1 MEIKELQDIIQQ
13 NGVVGAGGA
22 GFPTYMKL
30 TDKAN
35 TILMNCAECEPL
47 LKLHRQLLE
56 KHAYEIMKTF
66 HMIQETVGASEAIIG
81 IKKSYVQTI
90 HALNQH
96 IEEFP
101 GMRLH
106 LLDEVYPMGDEV
118 VLIYEATG
126 RVVRP
131 GGLPI
136 EQGVAVF
143 NVETVYNVYRAV
155 EEKQPVTD
163 KYVSVVA
170 EVSDPVTVRVPLG
183 CTLEE
188 VVAQAGSTT
197 VKDPVYFVGGPMMGR
212 IGNGSDPVTKT
223 TNAILVLPKD
233 HLIVAKKQRTSS
245 IDLKRA
251 ASICCQCNTCTD
263 LCPRHNLGH
272 PIDPAKFMRAA
283 SNNDFRDLNPYIDA
297 SFCSSCGVCEMYSCP
312 QSLAPRS
319 LLADMKGGLRKA
331 GIRPPQGVQ
340 PKPVQESR
348 EYRKVPEE
356 RLMARLGLTR
366 YDKDAPLKEELVQ
379 VKKVSNF
386 SIRKILRRP
395 YFTYEFKRISDLMVD
410 MQKNSISMAMVL
422 DEYGAVAGLIT
433 LEDLLEEIVGEIRDE
448 YDEEEKDDIR
458 KVNEHEYTVD
468 GTTKLEDIDKL
479 LDLHLESEDYDSI
492 AGHMIHEL
500 GHIPTEG
507 EYIDINGIRFTVMKM
522 DKHRVADIDIRLPDA
537 ETEQSPS
544 EH

>member
-1 MEIKELQDIIQQ
+1 MEIKELQKIMQE

-22 GFPTYMKL
+22 GFPTYAKL
-30 TDKAN
+30 TDKAEI
-35 TILMNCAECEPL
+35 ILLNCAECEPL

-66 HMIQETVGASEAIIG
+66 HLIAETVGASQAIIG
-81 IKKSYVQTI
+81 IKKSYVQTVK
-90 HALNQH
+90 ALQQR

-106 LLDEVYPMGDEV
+106 LLEEVYPMGDEV

-155 EEKQPVTD
+155 EKQKPVTD
-163 KYVSVVA
+163 KYISVVG
-170 EVSDPVTVRVPLG
+170 EVSDPVTVRMPLG
-183 CTLEE
+183 CTLDE
-188 VVAQAGSTT
+188 VVAQAGSVT

-212 IGNGSDPVTKT
+212 IGSGSDPVTKT

-233 HLIVAKKQRTSS
+233 HLIVMKKQRSSS

-272 PIDPAKFMRAA
+272 PIDPARFMRAA
-283 SNNDFRDLNPYIDA
+283 SNGDFRDLNPYLNA
-297 SFCSSCGVCEMYSCP
+297 NFCSSCGVCEMYSCP

-319 LLADMKGGLRKA
+319 LLADMKGGLKA
-331 GIRPPQGVQ
+331 AGVRPPQGVQ
-340 PKPVQESR
+340 PKPVTSAR

-356 RLMARLGLTR
+356 RLMARLGLTK
-366 YDKDAPLKEELVQ
+366 YDKDAPLDETLVGAS
-379 VKKVSNF
+379 KV
-386 SIRKILRRP
+386 KILLSQH
-395 YFTYEFKRISDLMVD
+395 I
-410 MQKNSISMAMVL
+410 
-422 DEYGAVAGLIT
+422 GAPARALVKAG
-433 LEDLLEEIVGEIRDE
+433 EEVTRGQM
-448 YDEEEKDDIR
+448 
-458 KVNEHEYTVD
+458 
-468 GTTKLEDIDKL
+468 
-479 LDLHLESEDYDSI
+479 I
-492 AGHMIHEL
+492 AGPADGLSVGIHASICGRVTEVTDR
-500 GHIPTEG
+500 HILIAG
-507 EYIDINGIRFTVMKM
+507 
-522 DKHRVADIDIRLPDA
+522 
-537 ETEQSPS
+537 
-544 EH
+544 

>member
-1 MEIKELQDIIQQ
+1 MQQ
-13 NGVVGAGGA
+13 NGIVGAGGA
-22 GFPTYMKL
+22 GFPTYAKL
-30 TDKAN
+30 DERAE
-35 TILMNCAECEPL
+35 TIILNCAECEPL
-47 LKLHRQLLE
+47 LRLHRQLLE
-56 KHAYEIMKTF
+56 KYAKEIIDTF
-66 HMIQETVGASEAIIG
+66 HMIGETVGAKEVIIG
-81 IKKSYVQTI
+81 IKKAYTATI
-90 HALNQH
+90 EAVKAVMGQYP
-96 IEEFP
+96 EV
-101 GMRLH
+101 RLG
-106 LLDEVYPMGDEV
+106 LLDEVYPAGDEV

-272 PIDPAKFMRAA
+272 PIDPARFMRAA
-283 SNNDFRDLNPYIDA
+283 SAGDFRDVNPYIDSA
-297 SFCSSCGVCEMYSCP
+297 FCSSCGVCEMYACP

-340 PKPVQESR
+340 PVPVQPSR

-356 RLMARLGLTR
+356 RLMARLGLTK
-366 YDKDAPLKEELVQ
+366 YDKDAPMDENV
-379 VKKVSNF
+379 VPVSKV
-386 SIRKILRRP
+386 KILLSQHIGAP
-395 YFTYEFKRISDLMVD
+395 AQAIVKTGDMVTKGQMIAQHAD
-410 MQKNSISMAMVL
+410 GLSVSIHASIS
-422 DEYGAVAGLIT
+422 G
-433 LEDLLEEIVGEIRDE
+433 
-448 YDEEEKDDIR
+448 
-458 KVNEHEYTVD
+458 KVTEVTDRH
-468 GTTKLEDIDKL
+468 II
-479 LDLHLESEDYDSI
+479 I
-492 AGHMIHEL
+492 AA
-500 GHIPTEG
+500 
-507 EYIDINGIRFTVMKM
+507 K
-522 DKHRVADIDIRLPDA
+522 
-537 ETEQSPS
+537 
-544 EH
+544 

>member
-1 MEIKELQDIIQQ
+1 MEIKELQKIIQE

-30 TDKAN
+30 TDKAD

-66 HMIQETVGASEAIIG
+66 HMVAETVGASEAIIG
-81 IKKSYVQTI
+81 IKRSYTQTVN
-90 HALNQH
+90 ALKQH

-101 GMRLH
+101 GMRIH

-143 NVETVYNVYRAV
+143 NVETLYNVYRAV
-155 EEKQPVTD
+155 ESGKPVTD

-170 EVSDPVTVRVPLG
+170 EVNKPVTVRVPLG

-188 VVAQAGSTT
+188 VVEQAGGIT

-212 IGNGSDPVTKT
+212 IGQPSDPVTKT
-223 TNAILVLPKD
+223 TNAILILPKD
-233 HLIVAKKQRTSS
+233 HLIVQKKQRTSS

-263 LCPRHNLGH
+263 LCPRNNLGH
-272 PIDPAKFMRAA
+272 PIDPARFMRAA
-283 SNNDFRDLNPYIDA
+283 SNHDFQDLNPYINA
-297 SFCSSCGVCEMYSCP
+297 SFCSSCGVCEMYACP
-312 QSLAPRS
+312 QSLAPRT
-319 LLADMKGGLRKA
+319 LLADMKGGLRNA

-340 PKPVQESR
+340 PVPVKESR

-366 YDKDAPLKEELVQ
+366 YDKNAPLDETLVPVPKVRILLSQHIGAPAQAIVKAGDQ
-379 VKKVSNF
+379 VERGQMIGAPANGLSVGIHAAITGKVAEVTD
-386 SIRKILRRP
+386 R
-395 YFTYEFKRISDLMVD
+395 Y
-410 MQKNSISMAMVL
+410 
-422 DEYGAVAGLIT
+422 
-433 LEDLLEEIVGEIRDE
+433 IV
-448 YDEEEKDDIR
+448 
-458 KVNEHEYTVD
+458 
-468 GTTKLEDIDKL
+468 
-479 LDLHLESEDYDSI
+479 I
-492 AGHMIHEL
+492 A
-500 GHIPTEG
+500 
-507 EYIDINGIRFTVMKM
+507 KM
-522 DKHRVADIDIRLPDA
+522 
-537 ETEQSPS
+537 
-544 EH
+544 

>member
-1 MEIKELQDIIQQ
+1 MDIKELQKIMQE

-30 TDKAN
+30 TDKAEI
-35 TILMNCAECEPL
+35 ILMNCAECEPL

-66 HMIQETVGASEAIIG
+66 DMVAETVGASQAIIG

-90 HALNQH
+90 NALNQH

-101 GMRLH
+101 RVKIH

-143 NVETVYNVYRAV
+143 NVETLYTVYRAV
-155 EEKQPVTD
+155 EEHKPVTC

-170 EVSDPVTVRVPLG
+170 EVENPVTVKVPLG

-188 VVAQAGSTT
+188 VVAQAGGTT

-233 HLIVAKKQRTSS
+233 HVIVMKKQRTSS

-251 ASICCQCNTCTD
+251 ASICCHCHTCTD

-272 PIDPAKFMRAA
+272 PIDPAMFMMAA
-283 SNNDFRDLNPYIDA
+283 SNQDFRNVNPYINSA
-297 SFCSSCGVCEMYSCP
+297 FCSSCGVCEMYACP
-312 QSLAPRS
+312 QSLAPRT

-366 YDKDAPLKEELVQ
+366 YDKDAPLQEELVNVSK
-379 VKKVSNF
+379 VKVLLSQHIGAPAQAIVNVG
-386 SIRKILRRP
+386 
-395 YFTYEFKRISDLMVD
+395 DMV
-410 MQKNSISMAMVL
+410 
-422 DEYGAVAGLIT
+422 
-433 LEDLLEEIVGEIRDE
+433 
-448 YDEEEKDDIR
+448 
-458 KVNEHEYTVD
+458 
-468 GTTKLEDIDKL
+468 
-479 LDLHLESEDYDSI
+479 
-492 AGHMIHEL
+492 
-500 GHIPTEG
+500 TEG
-507 EYIDINGIRFTVMKM
+507 QMIAQPAQGLSVGIHATISGKV
-522 DKHRVADIDIRLPDA
+522 
-537 ETEQSPS
+537 TEVTDR
-544 EH
+544 HVVIARN